1 MELLDLDGVIEK
13 GVFEIPSY
21 QRGYAWQMRQLKD
34 FWNDLEHVSKLGNQ
48 FHYMHSLTLRELENE
63 FENSAFEIID
73 GQQRLATSLIL
84 LGLLAKTTQN
94 KDPKYSL
101 INLEP
106 ILSYKYYGLSEA
118 FRAITEEEKDLEAFK
133 TSFYAKNLIEAY
145 AFFKEKISD
154 TPIETLEKMFDALI
168 KKMLFSV
175 VGLNDSRIDPF
186 SSFET
191 INNRGK
197 DLSTL
202 ELLKNRLHFV
212 AHKICEGKKLEK
224 LQQEINDTYT
234 LIYHDLR
241 QFEDD
246 HLEGFLKHFVAY
258 YYGEKGD
265 FKKRL
270 LEMEFNAHKR
280 YTDNTNFNDEYEKI
294 DELLLYL
301 SYSSKVWY
309 FLHTLDDEELR
320 IEITPKMR
328 GLLDKMRRLNALNDN
343 AFLPLLLSL
352 LTIQRAGK
360 SANEQ
365 PYTTKELEGLLEHL
379 ERFGFLIY
387 VVAGKNT
394 AKNEWIE
401 LAFKAI
407 QAYRFWGDKITIENL
422 PTLEEN
428 FFNRQGNSALEL
440 LEESIHSLKNTE
452 KWYKWGKALNYLLY
466 EYELHHNPETTLNFD
481 GSIESI
487 EHILPQ
493 NPDQGYSAKEKNWAK
508 NPNIVHALG
517 NLLLMA
523 KNANSSLSNK
533 PFDEKRKEYLKGS
546 YSEKEVAKNAS
557 FGVEQIKERSEKL
570 LDFLIARYRIAE
582 LVDESTIKAFKNALL
597 KTLDDASL
605 KNKGSIFSA
614 SNHNK
619 EEQAMLKR

>member
-1 MELLDLDGVIEK
+1 MELLTLDGVIEK

-21 QRGYAWQMRQLKD
+21 QRGYAWQIRQLKD
-34 FWNDLEHVSKLGNQ
+34 FWNDLEHVSKLGDK

-63 FENSAFEIID
+63 FESSAFEIID

-84 LGLLAKTTQN
+84 LGLLAKITQN

-101 INLEP
+101 MNLEP

-133 TSFYAKNLIEAY
+133 TSFYAKNLIDAY

-154 TPIETLEKMFDALI
+154 TPVGTLEKMFNSLI

-175 VGLNDSRIDPF
+175 VELNDNRIDPF

-202 ELLKNRLHFV
+202 ELFKNRLHFV
-212 AHKICEGKKLEK
+212 AHKICDGKKLEK
-224 LQQEINDTYT
+224 LQNEINDTYT
-234 LIYHDLR
+234 RIYYDLR
-241 QFEDD
+241 HFKDD

-270 LEMEFNAHKR
+270 LEMEFNAHQR
-280 YTDNTNFNDEYEKI
+280 YTDNTNFDDEYERI
-294 DELLLYL
+294 DDLLFYL
-301 SYSSKVWY
+301 SYSSKVWH

-320 IEITPKMR
+320 IEITPKMC
-328 GLLDKMRRLNALNDN
+328 GLLDKMRRLNALSEN

-352 LTIQRAGK
+352 LTIQLAVRSG
-360 SANEQ
+360 SERH
-365 PYTTKELEGLLEHL
+365 YTTQELESLLEYL

-387 VVAGKNT
+387 GVAGKNT

-401 LAFKAI
+401 LAFQAFR
-407 QAYRFWGDKITIENL
+407 AYRYGEENIVIEKL
-422 PTLEEN
+422 PTLEKS
-428 FFNRQGNSALEL
+428 FFNRQGNSGLEL
-440 LEESIHSLKNTE
+440 LEEYIHSKKNTE

-481 GSIESI
+481 SSIESI

-493 NPDQGYSAKEKNWAK
+493 KPDQGYSTKEKDWAK
-508 NPNIVHALG
+508 NPHIVHALG
-517 NLLLMA
+517 NLLLVP

-557 FGVEQIKERSEKL
+557 FGVAQIKERSEKL
-570 LDFLIARYRIAE
+570 LDFLIAHYNIAE
-582 LVDESTIKAFKNALL
+582 LVGESEIKDFKNALL
-597 KTLDDASL
+597 KD
-605 KNKGSIFSA
+605 I
-614 SNHNK
+614 
-619 EEQAMLKR
+619 E

>member
-1 MELLDLDGVIEK
+1 MELLNLDRVIEK
-13 GVFEIPSY
+13 SVFEIPSY
-21 QRGYAWQMRQLKD
+21 QRGYAWQERQLKD
-34 FWNDLEHVSKLGNQ
+34 FWNDLEHVSKLGDK

-106 ILSYKYYGLSEA
+106 ILSYKYYSLSEA
-118 FRAITEEEKDLEAFK
+118 FRAITEEENDLEAFK

-154 TPIETLEKMFDALI
+154 TPVGTLEKMFDALI

-175 VGLNDSRIDPF
+175 VGLNDNRIDPF

-212 AHKICEGKKLEK
+212 AHKICDEEDLEN

-280 YTDNTNFNDEYEKI
+280 YTDNTNFNEEYEKI
-294 DELLLYL
+294 DDLLFYL
-301 SYSSKVWY
+301 SYSSKVWN
-309 FLHTLDDEELR
+309 FLRTLDEKSITLIVDDNKKLE
-320 IEITPKMR
+320 IEITPKIR
-328 GLLDKMRRLNALNDN
+328 GLLEKMRRLNALSDN

-365 PYTTKELEGLLEHL
+365 PYTTKELEAYLEHL

-387 VVAGKNT
+387 GVAGKNT

-401 LAFKAI
+401 LAFEAFRAFRYGEENIAI
-407 QAYRFWGDKITIENL
+407 EKL
-422 PTLEEN
+422 PTLEKN
-428 FFNRQGNSALEL
+428 FFKGKYSGLEL
-440 LEESIHSLKNTE
+440 FEESIHSLKNTE
-452 KWYKWGKALNYLLY
+452 KWYQWGKALNYLLY
-466 EYELHHNPETTLNFD
+466 EYELHHNPETTLNFN

-493 NPDQGYSAKEKNWAK
+493 KPDQGYSAKEKNWAK

-517 NLLLMA
+517 NLLLIP

-533 PFDEKRKEYLKGS
+533 PFNEKRKQYLKGS

-570 LDFLIARYRIAE
+570 LDFLIAHYRIAE
-582 LVDESTIKAFKNALL
+582 LVGESAIKAFKNA
-597 KTLDDASL
+597 SL
-605 KNKGSIFSA
+605 KDIK
-614 SNHNK
+614 
-619 EEQAMLKR
+619 

>member
-1 MELLDLDGVIEK
+1 MELLNLDGVIEK

-21 QRGYAWQMRQLKD
+21 QRGYAWQERQLKD
-34 FWNDLEHVSKLGNQ
+34 FWNDLEHVSKLGDK
-48 FHYMHSLTLRELENE
+48 FHYMHSLTLRELEND

-84 LGLLAKTTQN
+84 LGLLAKITQN

-133 TSFYAKNLIEAY
+133 TSFYAKNLIDAY

-154 TPIETLEKMFDALI
+154 TPVGTLEKMFDALI

-175 VGLNDSRIDPF
+175 VGLNDNRIDPF

-202 ELLKNRLHFV
+202 ELFKNRLHFV
-212 AHKICEGKKLEK
+212 AHKICDEGDLEN
-224 LQQEINDTYT
+224 LQNEINDTYT
-234 LIYHDLR
+234 RIYHNLR
-241 QFEDD
+241 FFKDD
-246 HLEGFLKHFVAY
+246 HLEDFLKYFVAY
-258 YYGEKGD
+258 YYGEKRD
-265 FKKRL
+265 FKERL
-270 LEMEFNAHKR
+270 LNTAFDAHKK
-280 YTDNTNFNDEYEKI
+280 YDDLYDEYEKI
-294 DELLLYL
+294 NDLLLHL

-328 GLLDKMRRLNALNDN
+328 DLLDKMRRLNALSYN

-352 LTIQRAGK
+352 LTIQLAVRSG
-360 SANEQ
+360 SERH
-365 PYTTKELEGLLEHL
+365 YTTKELEGLLEYL

-387 VVAGKNT
+387 GVADGKKT

-407 QAYRFWGDKITIENL
+407 QAYRFWGDKITIEDL
-422 PTLEEN
+422 PTLEKN
-428 FFNRQGNSALEL
+428 FFKGKYSGLEL
-440 LEESIHSLKNTE
+440 LEESIHSKKNAE
-452 KWYKWGKALNYLLY
+452 KWYGWSKALNYLLY
-466 EYELHHNPETTLNFD
+466 EYELCHNPETTLNFD
-481 GSIESI
+481 SSIESI

-493 NPDQGYSAKEKNWAK
+493 KPDQGYSAKEKNWAK
-508 NPNIVHALG
+508 NPHIVHALG
-517 NLLLMA
+517 NLLLIP

-557 FGVEQIKERSEKL
+557 FGVVQIKERSEKL

-582 LVDESTIKAFKNALL
+582 LVDESTIQAFKNALL
-597 KTLDDASL
+597 KDI
-605 KNKGSIFSA
+605 K
-614 SNHNK
+614 
-619 EEQAMLKR
+619 

>member
-21 QRGYAWQMRQLKD
+21 QRGYAWHKEQLKD
-34 FWNDLEHVSKLGNQ
+34 FWNDLEHVSKLGDK

-63 FENSAFEIID
+63 LEDSAFEIID

-84 LGLLAKTTQN
+84 LGLLAKITQH
-94 KDPKYSL
+94 KDPKYYSM
-101 INLEP
+101 NLEP

-118 FRAITEEEKDLEAFK
+118 FRAIMEEEKDLEAFK
-133 TSFYAKNLIEAY
+133 TSFYAKNLIDAY

-154 TPIETLEKMFDALI
+154 TPMETLEKMFDALI

-175 VGLNDSRIDPF
+175 VELNDNRIDPF

-212 AHKICEGKKLEK
+212 AHKICDEEDLEN
-224 LQQEINDTYT
+224 LQNEINDTYT
-234 LIYHDLR
+234 RIYHDLR
-241 QFEDD
+241 QFEDA
-246 HLEGFLKHFVAY
+246 HLESFLKHFVAY
-258 YYGEKGD
+258 YYGENSK
-265 FKKRL
+265 FKERL
-270 LEMEFNAHKR
+270 LNTAFDAHKK
-280 YTDNTNFNDEYEKI
+280 YHSSYDEYEKI
-294 DELLLYL
+294 NDLLLYL

-328 GLLDKMRRLNALNDN
+328 GLLDKMRRLNALSEN

-352 LTIQRAGK
+352 LTIQLAVRSGD
-360 SANEQ
+360 ERH
-365 PYTTKELEGLLEHL
+365 YTTKELEDLLEYL

-387 VVAGKNT
+387 GVADGKNT

-401 LAFKAI
+401 SAFRAFKA
-407 QAYRFWGDKITIENL
+407 YKLWGDKITIEDL
-422 PTLEEN
+422 PTLEKS
-428 FFNRQGNSALEL
+428 FFNRQGNSTLEL
-440 LEESIHSLKNTE
+440 LEESIHSKKNTE
-452 KWYKWGKALNYLLY
+452 KWYQWGKALNYSLY
-466 EYELHHNPETTLNFD
+466 EYELYHNPETTLNFD
-481 GSIESI
+481 SSIESI

-493 NPDQGYSAKEKNWAK
+493 KPDQGYSAKEKDWAK
-508 NPNIVHALG
+508 NPHIVHALG
-517 NLLLMA
+517 NLLLIP

-533 PFDEKRKEYLKGS
+533 PFNEKRKEYLKGS

-557 FGVEQIKERSEKL
+557 FGVVQIKERSEKL
-570 LDFLIARYRIAE
+570 LDFLIARYNIAE
-582 LVDESTIKAFKNALL
+582 LVGEDAIKDFKNALL
-597 KTLDDASL
+597 KEI
-605 KNKGSIFSA
+605 K
-614 SNHNK
+614 
-619 EEQAMLKR
+619 

>member
-1 MELLDLDGVIEK
+1 MELLDLNGVIEK

-21 QRGYAWQMRQLKD
+21 QRGYAWQERQLKD

-94 KDPKYSL
+94 KDPKYSP

-118 FRAITEEEKDLEAFK
+118 FRAITEEEKNLEAFK
-133 TSFYAKNLIEAY
+133 TSFYAKNLINAY

-154 TPIETLEKMFDALI
+154 TPIETLERMFDALI
-168 KKMLFSV
+168 TKMLFSV
-175 VGLNDSRIDPF
+175 VELNDSRIDPF

-202 ELLKNRLHFV
+202 ELFKNRLHFV
-212 AHKICEGKKLEK
+212 AHKICNGKKLEK

-234 LIYHDLR
+234 RIYYDYYDLR
-241 QFEDD
+241 FFEDA
-246 HLEGFLKHFVAY
+246 HLESFLRHFVAY

-280 YTDNTNFNDEYEKI
+280 YTGNTIFSDEYEKI
-294 DELLLYL
+294 DDLLFYL
-301 SYSSKVWY
+301 SYSSKVWN
-309 FLHTLDDEELR
+309 FLHTLDEKSITLIFDDDKKLE
-320 IEITPKMR
+320 IEITPKMH
-328 GLLDKMRRLNALNDN
+328 GLLDKMRRLNALSDN

-352 LTIQRAGK
+352 LTIQLVGRSG
-360 SANEQ
+360 NEQ
-365 PYTTKELEGLLEHL
+365 PYSTQELEGLLEYL

-387 VVAGKNT
+387 GVAGKNT
-394 AKNEWIE
+394 AKKNEWIE
-401 LAFKAI
+401 LAFEAFKA
-407 QAYRFWGDKITIENL
+407 YKDGKENITIKNL
-422 PTLEEN
+422 PTLEKS
-428 FFNRQGNSALEL
+428 FFNKQKNSALEL
-440 LEESIHSLKNTE
+440 LEETIHSKKNTE
-452 KWYKWGKALNYLLY
+452 KWYGWGKVLNYLLY
-466 EYELHHNPETTLNFD
+466 EYELRHNPETTLNFD

-493 NPDQGYSAKEKNWAK
+493 KPDQGYSDKEKNWAK
-508 NPNIVHALG
+508 NPHIVHALG
-517 NLLLMA
+517 NLLLIP

-557 FGVEQIKERSEKL
+557 FGLVEIQERSEKL
-570 LDFLIARYRIAE
+570 LDFLIAHYRIAE
-582 LVDESTIKAFKNALL
+582 LVGESAIKAFKNALL
-597 KTLDDASL
+597 KDI
-605 KNKGSIFSA
+605 K
-614 SNHNK
+614 
-619 EEQAMLKR
+619 

>member
-21 QRGYAWQMRQLKD
+21 QRGYAWQERQLKD

-63 FENSAFEIID
+63 FESSAFEIID

-118 FRAITEEEKDLEAFK
+118 FRAITEKEKDLEEFK

-154 TPIETLEKMFDALI
+154 TPIEALEKMFDALI

-212 AHKICEGKKLEK
+212 AHKICDGKKLEK

-241 QFEDD
+241 EFEDD

-258 YYGEKGD
+258 YYGEKSK
-265 FKKRL
+265 FKERL
-270 LEMEFNAHKR
+270 LNTAFDAHKK
-280 YTDNTNFNDEYEKI
+280 YDDLYDEYEKI
-294 DELLLYL
+294 NDLLLHL

-328 GLLDKMRRLNALNDN
+328 NLLDKMRRLNALSDN

-352 LTIQRAGK
+352 LTIQLAVRSG
-360 SANEQ
+360 SERH
-365 PYTTKELEGLLEHL
+365 YTTKELEDLLEYL

-387 VVAGKNT
+387 GVAGKDT
-394 AKNEWIE
+394 PKNEWIE

-407 QAYRFWGDKITIENL
+407 QAYRFWEDKITIEDL
-422 PTLEEN
+422 PTLEKN
-428 FFNRQGNSALEL
+428 FFNRQGNSGLEL
-440 LEESIHSLKNTE
+440 LKESIHSLKNTE
-452 KWYKWGKALNYLLY
+452 KWYKWDKALNYLLY

-481 GSIESI
+481 GSLESI

-517 NLLLMA
+517 NLLLIP

-533 PFDEKRKEYLKGS
+533 PFDEKRKQYLEGS

-570 LDFLIARYRIAE
+570 LDFLIAHYRIAE
-582 LVDESTIKAFKNALL
+582 LVDESAIKAFKNA
-597 KTLDDASL
+597 SL
-605 KNKGSIFSA
+605 KDIK
-614 SNHNK
+614 
-619 EEQAMLKR
+619 

>member
-21 QRGYAWQMRQLKD
+21 QRGYAWQKEQLED
-34 FWNDLEHVSKLGNQ
+34 FWNDLEHVSKLGDK
-48 FHYMHSLTLRELENE
+48 FHYMHSLTLRGLENE
-63 FENSAFEIID
+63 FEDSAFEIID

-84 LGLLAKTTQN
+84 LGLLAKITQN

-133 TSFYAKNLIEAY
+133 TSFYAKNLIKAY
-145 AFFKEKISD
+145 EFFQEKISD
-154 TPIETLEKMFDALI
+154 TPVGTLEKMFDALI

-175 VGLNDSRIDPF
+175 VELNDNRIDPF

-202 ELLKNRLHFV
+202 ELFKNRLHFV
-212 AHKICEGKKLEK
+212 AHKICDGKKLEK
-224 LQQEINDTYT
+224 LQNEINDTYT
-234 LIYHDLR
+234 RIYYDLR
-241 QFEDD
+241 HFKDD

-258 YYGEKGD
+258 YYGENSK
-265 FKKRL
+265 FKERL
-270 LEMEFNAHKR
+270 LNTAFDAHKK
-280 YTDNTNFNDEYEKI
+280 YTHNTPFSDEYDKI
-294 DELLLYL
+294 DELLFYL

-309 FLHTLDDEELR
+309 FLHTPDEKSIALIFDDNRKLEM
-320 IEITPKMR
+320 EITPKMR

-352 LTIQRAGK
+352 LTIQLVGR

-365 PYTTKELEGLLEHL
+365 SYTTKELEDLLEYL
-379 ERFGFLIY
+379 ERFGFLVY
-387 VVAGKNT
+387 GVAGKNT

-401 LAFKAI
+401 SAFEAFKE
-407 QAYRFWGDKITIENL
+407 YKLRGDRITIEDF
-422 PTLEEN
+422 PTLEKN
-428 FFNRQGNSALEL
+428 FFKGEHSGLKL
-440 LEESIHSLKNTE
+440 LENNINFNNAK
-452 KWYKWGKALNYLLY
+452 KWYEWNKALNYLLY
-466 EYELHHNPETTLNFD
+466 EYELYHNPETTLNFD
-481 GSIESI
+481 SSIESI

-508 NPNIVHALG
+508 NPHVVHALG
-517 NLLLMA
+517 NSLLIP

-533 PFDEKRKEYLKGS
+533 PFEEKRKQYLKGS
-546 YSEKEVAKNAS
+546 YSEKKVAKNAS
-557 FGVEQIKERSEKL
+557 FGVAQIKERSEKL

-582 LVDESTIKAFKNALL
+582 LVGESAIKAFKNALL
-597 KTLDDASL
+597 KD
-605 KNKGSIFSA
+605 I
-614 SNHNK
+614 
-619 EEQAMLKR
+619 E

>member
-21 QRGYAWQMRQLKD
+21 QRGYAWQIRQLKD
-34 FWNDLEHVSKLGNQ
+34 FWNDLEHVSKLGSQ

-118 FRAITEEEKDLEAFK
+118 FRAITEEENDLESFK
-133 TSFYAKNLIEAY
+133 TSFYAKNLIDAY
-145 AFFKEKISD
+145 TFFKEKISD
-154 TPIETLEKMFDALI
+154 TPIEALEKMFDALI

-175 VGLNDSRIDPF
+175 VGLKDNRIDPF

-202 ELLKNRLHFV
+202 ELFKNRLHFV

-224 LQQEINDTYT
+224 LQNEINDTYT
-234 LIYHDLR
+234 RIYYDLR
-241 QFEDD
+241 HFKDD

-280 YTDNTNFNDEYEKI
+280 YTDNTNFNEEYEKI
-294 DELLLYL
+294 DDLLFYL
-301 SYSSKVWY
+301 SYSSKVWH
-309 FLHTLDDEELR
+309 FLHTLDEKSIALIFDDNRKLEM
-320 IEITPKMR
+320 EITPKMR
-328 GLLDKMRRLNALNDN
+328 SLLEKMRRLNALGDN

-352 LTIQRAGK
+352 LTIQLVGR

-365 PYTTKELEGLLEHL
+365 PYTTQELEGLLEYL

-387 VVAGKNT
+387 GVAGKNNT
-394 AKNEWIE
+394 AKNKWIE
-401 LAFKAI
+401 LAFKAFR
-407 QAYRFWGDKITIENL
+407 AYRYGEENIVIEKL
-422 PTLEEN
+422 PTLEKS
-428 FFNRQGNSALEL
+428 FFNGQGNSALEL
-440 LEESIHSLKNTE
+440 LEENIHSKKNTE
-452 KWYKWGKALNYLLY
+452 KWYQWGKALNYLLY

-481 GSIESI
+481 SSLESI

-493 NPDQGYSAKEKNWAK
+493 NPDQGYSAKEKSWAK

-517 NLLLMA
+517 NLLLIP
-523 KNANSSLSNK
+523 KNTNSSLSNK
-533 PFDEKRKEYLKGS
+533 PFEKKRKQYLKGS

-557 FGVEQIKERSEKL
+557 FGVAQIKERSEKL
-570 LDFLIARYRIAE
+570 LDFLIAHYRVAE
-582 LVDESTIKAFKNALL
+582 LVGESAIKAFKNA
-597 KTLDDASL
+597 SL
-605 KNKGSIFSA
+605 KDIK
-614 SNHNK
+614 
-619 EEQAMLKR
+619 

>member
-1 MELLDLDGVIEK
+1 MELLTLDGVIEK

-21 QRGYAWQMRQLKD
+21 QRGYAWQERQLKD
-34 FWNDLEHVSKLGNQ
+34 FWNDLEHVSKLGDK

-63 FENSAFEIID
+63 LEDSAFEIID

-84 LGLLAKTTQN
+84 LGLLAKITQN

-118 FRAITEEEKDLEAFK
+118 FKAIMEEEKDLKAFK
-133 TSFYAKNLIEAY
+133 SFYAKNLIDAY
-145 AFFKEKISD
+145 AFFQEKISD
-154 TPIETLEKMFDALI
+154 TPIEALEKMFDALT
-168 KKMLFSV
+168 KKMLFSAV
-175 VGLNDSRIDPF
+175 ELNDNRIDPF

-202 ELLKNRLHFV
+202 ELFKNRLHFV
-212 AHKICEGKKLEK
+212 AHKICDGKKLEK
-224 LQQEINDTYT
+224 LQQEINNTYT

-241 QFEDD
+241 HFKDD
-246 HLEGFLKHFVAY
+246 HLESFLKHFVAY

-270 LEMEFNAHKR
+270 LEMEFDAHKR
-280 YTDNTNFNDEYEKI
+280 YTDNTNFDDEYEKI
-294 DELLLYL
+294 DDLLFYL
-301 SYSSKVWY
+301 SYSSKVWN
-309 FLHTLDDEELR
+309 FLHTLDEKSIALIFDGNRKLEM
-320 IEITPKMR
+320 EITPKMR
-328 GLLDKMRRLNALNDN
+328 GLLDKMRRLNALSDN

-365 PYTTKELEGLLEHL
+365 PYTAQELEGLLEYL
-379 ERFGFLIY
+379 ERFGFLVY
-387 VVAGKNT
+387 GVAGKNT

-401 LAFKAI
+401 LAFQAFR
-407 QAYRFWGDKITIENL
+407 AYRYGEENIAIKDL
-422 PTLEEN
+422 PTLEKS

-440 LEESIHSLKNTE
+440 LEESIHSKKNTE
-452 KWYKWGKALNYLLY
+452 KWYQWGKALNYLLY

-481 GSIESI
+481 SSIESI

-493 NPDQGYSAKEKNWAK
+493 KPDQGYNAKEKNWAK
-508 NPNIVHALG
+508 NPHIVHALG
-517 NLLLMA
+517 NLLLIP

-533 PFDEKRKEYLKGS
+533 PFEEKRKQYLKGS

-557 FGVEQIKERSEKL
+557 FGVVQIKERSEKL
-570 LDFLIARYRIAE
+570 LDFLIAHYRIAE
-582 LVDESTIKAFKNALL
+582 LVGESAIKAFKNALL
-597 KTLDDASL
+597 KD
-605 KNKGSIFSA
+605 I
-614 SNHNK
+614 
-619 EEQAMLKR
+619 E

>member
-1 MELLDLDGVIEK
+1 MELLNLDGVIEK

-21 QRGYAWQMRQLKD
+21 QRGYAWQIRQLKD

-63 FENSAFEIID
+63 FENRAFEIID

-118 FRAITEEEKDLEAFK
+118 FRAITEEEKDLKAFK

-145 AFFKEKISD
+145 EFFQEKISD
-154 TPIETLEKMFDALI
+154 TPIEALEKMFDALI

-175 VGLNDSRIDPF
+175 VELKDNRIDPF

-241 QFEDD
+241 QSEEDA
-246 HLEGFLKHFVAY
+246 HLESFLKHFVAY

-280 YTDNTNFNDEYEKI
+280 YTDNTNFNEEYEKI
-294 DELLLYL
+294 DDLLFYL
-301 SYSSKVWY
+301 SYSSKVWN
-309 FLHTLDDEELR
+309 FLHTLDEKSITLIVDDNKKLE

-328 GLLDKMRRLNALNDN
+328 GLLEKMRRLNALSDN

-352 LTIQRAGK
+352 LTIQCAGK

-365 PYTTKELEGLLEHL
+365 PYTTKELEAYLEHL

-387 VVAGKNT
+387 GVAGKNT

-407 QAYRFWGDKITIENL
+407 QAYRFWGDKITIEDL
-422 PTLEEN
+422 PVLEKN

-440 LEESIHSLKNTE
+440 LEESIHSKKNTE
-452 KWYKWGKALNYLLY
+452 KWYQWGKALNYLLY

-517 NLLLMA
+517 NLLLIA
-523 KNANSSLSNK
+523 KNTNSSLSNK
-533 PFDEKRKEYLKGS
+533 PFDEKRKQYLKGS

-557 FGVEQIKERSEKL
+557 FGVEQIKERSERL
-570 LDFLIARYRIAE
+570 LNFLIAHYRIAE
-582 LVDESTIKAFKNALL
+582 LVDESAIKAFKNALL
-597 KTLDDASL
+597 KDI
-605 KNKGSIFSA
+605 K
-614 SNHNK
+614 
-619 EEQAMLKR
+619 

>member
-1 MELLDLDGVIEK
+1 MELLNLDGVIEK

-21 QRGYAWQMRQLKD
+21 QRGYAWQIRQLKD

-48 FHYMHSLTLRELENE
+48 FHYMHSLTLREIENE
-63 FENSAFEIID
+63 FESSAFEIID

-101 INLEP
+101 TNLEP
-106 ILSYKYYGLSEA
+106 ILSYKYYGLNEA
-118 FRAITEEEKDLEAFK
+118 FIAIAEEEKNLEAFK
-133 TSFYAKNLIEAY
+133 TSFYAKNLIDAY

-154 TPIETLEKMFDALI
+154 TPVGTLEKMFDALI

-175 VGLNDSRIDPF
+175 VELNDNRIDPF

-202 ELLKNRLHFV
+202 ELFKNRLHFV
-212 AHKICEGKKLEK
+212 AHKICDGEKLEK

-234 LIYHDLR
+234 HIYYNLR
-241 QFEDD
+241 SFEDA

-265 FKKRL
+265 FQKRL

-280 YTDNTNFNDEYEKI
+280 YTGNTTFSDEYEKI
-294 DELLLYL
+294 DDLLFYL

-309 FLHTLDDEELR
+309 FLHTLDDKELR
-320 IEITPKMR
+320 IEITPKTR
-328 GLLDKMRRLNALNDN
+328 TLLEKMWRLNALSDN

-352 LTIQRAGK
+352 LTIQLVGRSGSK
-360 SANEQ
+360 Q
-365 PYTTKELEGLLEHL
+365 PYSAQELEGLLEYL

-387 VVAGKNT
+387 GVAGKNNT

-401 LAFKAI
+401 SAFQAFKA
-407 QAYRFWGDKITIENL
+407 YRDGEENTSIKNL
-422 PTLEEN
+422 PLLEKS
-428 FFNRQGNSALEL
+428 FFNKHKNSALEL
-440 LEESIHSLKNTE
+440 LEESIHSKKNTE
-452 KWYKWGKALNYLLY
+452 KWYQWGKALNYLLY
-466 EYELHHNPETTLNFD
+466 EYELYHNPETTLKFD
-481 GSIESI
+481 SSIESI

-493 NPDQGYSAKEKNWAK
+493 KPDQGYSTKEKNWAK
-508 NPNIVHALG
+508 NPHIVHALG
-517 NLLLMA
+517 NLLLIS

-546 YSEKEVAKNAS
+546 YSEKEVARNAS
-557 FGVEQIKERSEKL
+557 FGLVEIQERSEKL
-570 LDFLIARYRIAE
+570 LDFLIMRYRIAE
-582 LVDESTIKAFKNALL
+582 LVGEDAIKAFKNALL
-597 KTLDDASL
+597 KDI
-605 KNKGSIFSA
+605 K
-614 SNHNK
+614 
-619 EEQAMLKR
+619 

>member
-21 QRGYAWQMRQLKD
+21 QRGYAWQERQLKD

-48 FHYMHSLTLRELENE
+48 FHYMHSLTLKELENE
-63 FENSAFEIID
+63 LESSTFEIID

-106 ILSYKYYGLSEA
+106 ILSYKYYGLNEA
-118 FRAITEEEKDLEAFK
+118 FRAITEEEKDLKAFK
-133 TSFYAKNLIEAY
+133 TSFYAKNLIDAY
-145 AFFKEKISD
+145 AFFKEKISG
-154 TPIETLEKMFDALI
+154 TPIEALERMFDALI

-175 VGLNDSRIDPF
+175 VELNDNRIDPF

-241 QFEDD
+241 QFEDA

-270 LEMEFNAHKR
+270 LEMEFNAHQR

-294 DELLLYL
+294 DDLLFYL
-301 SYSSKVWY
+301 SYSSKVWN
-309 FLHTLDDEELR
+309 FLHTLDDEELEM
-320 IEITPKMR
+320 EITPKMR
-328 GLLDKMRRLNALNDN
+328 NLLEKMRRLNALSDN

-365 PYTTKELEGLLEHL
+365 PYTTQELEGLLEYL
-379 ERFGFLIY
+379 ERFGFLVY
-387 VVAGKNT
+387 GVAGKNT

-401 LAFKAI
+401 LAFEAFRAFRYGEENI
-407 QAYRFWGDKITIENL
+407 VIEKL
-422 PTLEEN
+422 PTLEKS
-428 FFNRQGNSALEL
+428 FFNRQGNSGLEL
-440 LEESIHSLKNTE
+440 LEESILSKKNTE
-452 KWYKWGKALNYLLY
+452 KWYGWGKALNYLLY
-466 EYELHHNPETTLNFD
+466 EYELYHNPETTLNFD
-481 GSIESI
+481 SSIESI

-493 NPDQGYSAKEKNWAK
+493 KPDQGYSAKEKSWAK
-508 NPNIVHALG
+508 NPHVVHALG
-517 NLLLMA
+517 NLLLIS

-533 PFDEKRKEYLKGS
+533 PFEEKRKAYLKGS

-570 LDFLIARYRIAE
+570 LDFLIAHYRIAE
-582 LVDESTIKAFKNALL
+582 LVGESTIKAFKNA
-597 KTLDDASL
+597 SL
-605 KNKGSIFSA
+605 KDIK
-614 SNHNK
+614 
-619 EEQAMLKR
+619 

>member
-1 MELLDLDGVIEK
+1 MKLLDLDGVIEK

-21 QRGYAWQMRQLKD
+21 QRGYAWQDRQLKD
-34 FWNDLEHVSKLGNQ
+34 FWNDLEHVSKLGDK

-63 FENSAFEIID
+63 FESSAFEIID

-84 LGLLAKTTQN
+84 LGLLAKTIQN

-106 ILSYKYYGLSEA
+106 ILSYKYYGLNEA

-133 TSFYAKNLIEAY
+133 TSFYAKNLIDAY
-145 AFFKEKISD
+145 TFFKEKISD
-154 TPIETLEKMFDALI
+154 TPIEALEKMFDALI

-175 VGLNDSRIDPF
+175 VGLNDNRIDPF

-202 ELLKNRLHFV
+202 ELFKNRLHFV
-212 AHKICEGKKLEK
+212 AHKICDGKKLEK
-224 LQQEINDTYT
+224 LQNEINDTYT
-234 LIYHDLR
+234 RIYYDLR
-241 QFEDD
+241 HFKDD

-270 LEMEFNAHKR
+270 LEMEFNAHQR
-280 YTDNTNFNDEYEKI
+280 YTDNTNFDDEYDKI
-294 DELLLYL
+294 DELLFYL
-301 SYSSKVWY
+301 SYSSKVWH
-309 FLHTLDDEELR
+309 FLHTLDEKSIALIVDDNKKLE

-328 GLLDKMRRLNALNDN
+328 GLLDKMRRLNALSEN

-352 LTIQRAGK
+352 FTIQLVGRSTNK
-360 SANEQ
+360 Q
-365 PYTTKELEGLLEHL
+365 PYTAKELEDLLEYL
-379 ERFGFLIY
+379 ERFGFLICG
-387 VVAGKNT
+387 VAGKNT

-401 LAFKAI
+401 LSFEAFR
-407 QAYRFWGDKITIENL
+407 AYRYGEENTAIEKL
-422 PTLEEN
+422 PTLEKS
-428 FFNRQGNSALEL
+428 FFNRQGNSGLEL
-440 LEESIHSLKNTE
+440 LEESIHSKKNTE
-452 KWYKWGKALNYLLY
+452 KWYQWGKALNYLLY

-481 GSIESI
+481 SSIESI

-493 NPDQGYSAKEKNWAK
+493 KPDQGYSAKEKDWAK
-508 NPNIVHALG
+508 NPHIVHALG
-517 NLLLMA
+517 NLLLIS

-533 PFDEKRKEYLKGS
+533 PFDEKRKQYLKGS

-557 FGVEQIKERSEKL
+557 FGVAQIKERSEKL
-570 LDFLIARYRIAE
+570 LDFLIAHYRIAE
-582 LVDESTIKAFKNALL
+582 LVNESAIKAFKNALL
-597 KTLDDASL
+597 KDI
-605 KNKGSIFSA
+605 K
-614 SNHNK
+614 
-619 EEQAMLKR
+619 

>member
-13 GVFEIPSY
+13 GVFEIPNY
-21 QRGYAWQMRQLKD
+21 QRGYAWQDRQLKD
-34 FWNDLEHVSKLGNQ
+34 FWNDLEHVSKLGDK

-84 LGLLAKTTQN
+84 LGLLAKTTKH

-118 FRAITEEEKDLEAFK
+118 FRAITEEEKDLESFK
-133 TSFYAKNLIEAY
+133 TSFYAKNLIDAY
-145 AFFKEKISD
+145 AFFKEKISG

-175 VGLNDSRIDPF
+175 VGLNDNRIDPF

-202 ELLKNRLHFV
+202 ELLKNRSHFV
-212 AHKICEGKKLEK
+212 AHKICDGKKLEK

-241 QFEDD
+241 HFKDD

-280 YTDNTNFNDEYEKI
+280 YTDNTNFDEEYKKI
-294 DELLLYL
+294 DDLLFYL
-301 SYSSKVWY
+301 SYSSKVWN
-309 FLHTLDDEELR
+309 FLHTLDEKSIVLIFDDNRKLEM
-320 IEITPKMR
+320 EITPKMH
-328 GLLDKMRRLNALNDN
+328 GLLEKMRRLNALNDN

-352 LTIQRAGK
+352 LTIQLAGK

-365 PYTTKELEGLLEHL
+365 PYTTKELEGLLEYL

-387 VVAGKNT
+387 GVAGKNT

-401 LAFKAI
+401 LAFEAFR
-407 QAYRFWGDKITIENL
+407 AYRDGKENIVIEKL
-422 PTLEEN
+422 PTLEKN
-428 FFNRQGNSALEL
+428 FFKGNYSGLEL
-440 LEESIHSLKNTE
+440 LEESIHSKKNAE
-452 KWYKWGKALNYLLY
+452 KKWYGVKALNYLLY

-517 NLLLMA
+517 NLLLIA
-523 KNANSSLSNK
+523 KNANSFLSNK
-533 PFDEKRKEYLKGS
+533 PYLKGS

-570 LDFLIARYRIAE
+570 LDFLIAHYRIAE
-582 LVDESTIKAFKNALL
+582 LVGESVIKAFKNALL
-597 KTLDDASL
+597 KDI
-605 KNKGSIFSA
+605 K
-614 SNHNK
+614 
-619 EEQAMLKR
+619 

>member
-1 MELLDLDGVIEK
+1 MELLNLDGVVEK

-21 QRGYAWQMRQLKD
+21 QRGYAWQERQLKD
-34 FWNDLEHVSKLGNQ
+34 FWNDLEHVSKLGDK
-48 FHYMHSLTLRELENE
+48 FHYMHSLTLRGLENE
-63 FENSAFEIID
+63 LESSAFEIID

-84 LGLLAKTTQN
+84 LGLLAKITQN

-118 FRAITEEEKDLEAFK
+118 FRAITEEEKDLEVFK
-133 TSFYAKNLIEAY
+133 TSFYAKNLIDAY

-154 TPIETLEKMFDALI
+154 TPVGTLEKMFDALT

-175 VGLNDSRIDPF
+175 VELNDNRIDPF

-212 AHKICEGKKLEK
+212 AHKICDEEDLEN
-224 LQQEINDTYT
+224 LQNEINDTYT
-234 LIYHDLR
+234 RIYHDLR
-241 QFEDD
+241 QFEDA
-246 HLEGFLKHFVAY
+246 HLESFLKHFVAY
-258 YYGEKGD
+258 YYGENSK
-265 FKKRL
+265 FKERL
-270 LEMEFNAHKR
+270 LNTAFDAHKK
-280 YTDNTNFNDEYEKI
+280 YDDLYDEYEKI
-294 DELLLYL
+294 NDLLLYL

-328 GLLDKMRRLNALNDN
+328 GLLDKMRRLNALSEN

-352 LTIQRAGK
+352 LTIQLAVRSG
-360 SANEQ
+360 SERH
-365 PYTTKELEGLLEHL
+365 YTTKELEGLLEYL

-387 VVAGKNT
+387 GVAGKNT

-401 LAFKAI
+401 LAFQAFR
-407 QAYRFWGDKITIENL
+407 AYRSWEDRITIEDL
-422 PTLEEN
+422 PPLEKH
-428 FFNRQGNSALEL
+428 FFKGEHSGLKL
-440 LEESIHSLKNTE
+440 LENNINFNNAK
-452 KWYKWGKALNYLLY
+452 KWYEWNKALNYLLY
-466 EYELHHNPETTLNFD
+466 EYELYHNPETTLNFD
-481 GSIESI
+481 SSLESI

-493 NPDQGYSAKEKNWAK
+493 KPDQGYSAKEKSWAK
-508 NPNIVHALG
+508 NPHIVHALG
-517 NLLLMA
+517 NLFLIS
-523 KNANSSLSNK
+523 KNANSSLSTK

-557 FGVEQIKERSEKL
+557 FGVAQIKERSEKL
-570 LDFLIARYRIAE
+570 LDFLIVHYRIAE
-582 LVDESTIKAFKNALL
+582 LVGESAIKAFKNALL
-597 KTLDDASL
+597 KEI
-605 KNKGSIFSA
+605 K
-614 SNHNK
+614 
-619 EEQAMLKR
+619 

>member
-1 MELLDLDGVIEK
+1 MELLDLDGAMEK

-21 QRGYAWQMRQLKD
+21 QRGYAWQERQLKD
-34 FWNDLEHVSKLGNQ
+34 FWNDLEHVSKLGDK

-118 FRAITEEEKDLEAFK
+118 FRAITEEEKNLEAFK

-145 AFFKEKISD
+145 EFFQEKIRNLPN
-154 TPIETLEKMFDALI
+154 TTLNKLLDALT

-175 VGLNDSRIDPF
+175 VGLNDNRIDPF

-212 AHKICEGKKLEK
+212 AHKICDEEDLEN

-234 LIYHDLR
+234 RIYHDLR

-258 YYGEKGD
+258 YYGENSK
-265 FKKRL
+265 FKERL
-270 LEMEFNAHKR
+270 LDTEFDAHKK
-280 YTDNTNFNDEYEKI
+280 YHSSYDEYERI
-294 DELLLYL
+294 DDLLFYL
-301 SYSSKVWY
+301 SYSSKVWN
-309 FLHTLDDEELR
+309 FLHTLDEQSIAIIVDDNKKLE

-328 GLLDKMRRLNALNDN
+328 NLLEKMRRLNTLSEN

-352 LTIQRAGK
+352 LAIQHAGK
-360 SANEQ
+360 SANER
-365 PYTTKELEGLLEHL
+365 PYTTKELEGLLEYL
-379 ERFGFLIY
+379 ERFGFLVY
-387 VVAGKNT
+387 GVAGKNT

-407 QAYRFWGDKITIENL
+407 QAYRFWGDEITIEDLPALEKNL
-422 PTLEEN
+422 
-428 FFNRQGNSALEL
+428 FNRQGNSALEL
-440 LEESIHSLKNTE
+440 LEESIHSKKNTE

-517 NLLLMA
+517 NLLLIP

-533 PFDEKRKEYLKGS
+533 PFDEKRKQYLKGS

-570 LDFLIARYRIAE
+570 LDFSIAHYRIAE
-582 LVDESTIKAFKNALL
+582 LVGESAIKAFKNALL
-597 KTLDDASL
+597 KAI
-605 KNKGSIFSA
+605 K
-614 SNHNK
+614 
-619 EEQAMLKR
+619 

>member
-1 MELLDLDGVIEK
+1 MELLTLDGVVEK

-21 QRGYAWQMRQLKD
+21 QRGYAWQERQLKD
-34 FWNDLEHVSKLGNQ
+34 FWNDLEHVSKLGDK

-63 FENSAFEIID
+63 FESSAFEIID

-94 KDPKYSL
+94 KDSKYSL

-133 TSFYAKNLIEAY
+133 TSFYAKNLIDAY
-145 AFFKEKISD
+145 AFFKEKISE
-154 TPIETLEKMFDALI
+154 TPVGTLEKMFDALI

-175 VGLNDSRIDPF
+175 VELNDNRIDPF

-202 ELLKNRLHFV
+202 ELFKNRLHFV
-212 AHKICEGKKLEK
+212 AHKICNGQKLET
-224 LQQEINDTYT
+224 LQQEINKTYT
-234 LIYHDLR
+234 IVYYDLR
-241 QFEDD
+241 SFEDD
-246 HLEGFLKHFVAY
+246 DLERFLKHFVAY

-280 YTDNTNFNDEYEKI
+280 YTYNTPFSDEYEKI
-294 DELLLYL
+294 DELLFYL
-301 SYSSKVWY
+301 SYSSKVWN
-309 FLHTLDDEELR
+309 FLHTLDEKSITLIVDDNKKLEM
-320 IEITPKMR
+320 EITPKMR
-328 GLLDKMRRLNALNDN
+328 GLLEKMRCLSTLSDN

-352 LTIQRAGK
+352 LTIQRVGK

-365 PYTTKELEGLLEHL
+365 PYTTKELEGLLEYL

-387 VVAGKNT
+387 GVASKNT

-401 LAFKAI
+401 LAFEAFR
-407 QAYRFWGDKITIENL
+407 AYRYGEENIVIEKL
-422 PTLEEN
+422 PTLEKS
-428 FFNRQGNSALEL
+428 FFNKQGNSALEL
-440 LEESIHSLKNTE
+440 LEESIHSKKNTE
-452 KWYKWGKALNYLLY
+452 KWYGWGKALNYLLY

-481 GSIESI
+481 SSLESI

-493 NPDQGYSAKEKNWAK
+493 KPDQGYSAKEKSWAK
-508 NPNIVHALG
+508 NPHIVHALG
-517 NLLLMA
+517 NLLLIP

-533 PFDEKRKEYLKGS
+533 PFEEKRKAYLKGS

-557 FGVEQIKERSEKL
+557 FGVVEIQQRSEKL

-582 LVDESTIKAFKNALL
+582 LVGESAIKAFKNALL
-597 KTLDDASL
+597 KEI
-605 KNKGSIFSA
+605 K
-614 SNHNK
+614 
-619 EEQAMLKR
+619 

>member
-1 MELLDLDGVIEK
+1 MKLLDLDGVIEK

-21 QRGYAWQMRQLKD
+21 QRGYAWQERQLKD
-34 FWNDLEHVSKLGNQ
+34 FWNDLEHVSKLGDK

-63 FENSAFEIID
+63 FESSAFEIID

-94 KDPKYSL
+94 KDPKYSF

-118 FRAITEEEKDLEAFK
+118 FRAITEEEKDLKAFK

-175 VGLNDSRIDPF
+175 VGLNDNRIDPF

-212 AHKICEGKKLEK
+212 AHKICDEEDLEN
-224 LQQEINDTYT
+224 LQNEINDTYT
-234 LIYHDLR
+234 RIYHDLR
-241 QFEDD
+241 QFEDA
-246 HLEGFLKHFVAY
+246 HLEDFLKHFVAY
-258 YYGEKGD
+258 YYCENSK
-265 FKKRL
+265 FKERL
-270 LEMEFNAHKR
+270 LNTAFDAHKK
-280 YTDNTNFNDEYEKI
+280 YDNLYDESEKI
-294 DELLLYL
+294 DDLLLYL
-301 SYSSKVWY
+301 SYSSKVWH
-309 FLHTLDDEELR
+309 FLHTLDEKSIALIFDDNKKLE

-328 GLLDKMRRLNALNDN
+328 GLLDKMRRLNALSGN

-352 LTIQRAGK
+352 LTIQLVGK

-365 PYTTKELEGLLEHL
+365 PYTTKELEGSLEYL

-387 VVAGKNT
+387 GVAGKNT

-401 LAFKAI
+401 SAFMAFKA
-407 QAYRFWGDKITIENL
+407 YRDGEENTAIEDL
-422 PTLEEN
+422 PTLEKS
-428 FFNRQGNSALEL
+428 FFNKTNNSALEL
-440 LEESIHSLKNTE
+440 LEESIHSKKNTE
-452 KWYKWGKALNYLLY
+452 KWYEWGKALNYLLY
-466 EYELHHNPETTLNFD
+466 EYELRHNPETTLNFD
-481 GSIESI
+481 SRIESI

-493 NPDQGYSAKEKNWAK
+493 KPDQGYSAEEKNWAK
-508 NPNIVHALG
+508 NPHIVHALG
-517 NLLLMA
+517 NLLLIP

-533 PFDEKRKEYLKGS
+533 PFDEKRKEYIKGS

-557 FGVEQIKERSEKL
+557 FGVVQIKERSEKL
-570 LDFLIARYRIAE
+570 LDFLIAHYRIAE
-582 LVDESTIKAFKNALL
+582 LVGESAIKAFKNALL
-597 KTLDDASL
+597 KDI
-605 KNKGSIFSA
+605 K
-614 SNHNK
+614 
-619 EEQAMLKR
+619 

>member
-21 QRGYAWQMRQLKD
+21 QRGYAWQERQLKD
-34 FWNDLEHVSKLGNQ
+34 FWNDLEHVSKLGDK

-84 LGLLAKTTQN
+84 LGLLATTTQN

-101 INLEP
+101 INLEA

-118 FRAITEEEKDLEAFK
+118 FRAITEEEKDLKAFK

-145 AFFKEKISD
+145 EFFQEKISD
-154 TPIETLEKMFDALI
+154 TPIEALEKMFDALI

-175 VGLNDSRIDPF
+175 VGLNDNRIDPF

-212 AHKICEGKKLEK
+212 AHKICDEGDLEN
-224 LQQEINDTYT
+224 LQNEINDTYT
-234 LIYHDLR
+234 RIYHDLR
-241 QFEDD
+241 FFEDA
-246 HLEGFLKHFVAY
+246 HLEDFLKYFVAY
-258 YYGEKGD
+258 YYGEKRD
-265 FKKRL
+265 FKERL
-270 LEMEFNAHKR
+270 LNTAFDAHKK
-280 YTDNTNFNDEYEKI
+280 YDDLYEEYEKI
-294 DELLLYL
+294 DDLLFYL
-301 SYSSKVWY
+301 SYSSKVWN
-309 FLHTLDDEELR
+309 FLHTLDEKSITLIVDDNKKIE

-328 GLLDKMRRLNALNDN
+328 DLLEKMRRLNALIED

-365 PYTTKELEGLLEHL
+365 PYATKELEGLLEYL

-387 VVAGKNT
+387 GVAGKNT

-407 QAYRFWGDKITIENL
+407 QAYRFLGDKITIEDL
-422 PTLEEN
+422 PTLEKN

-440 LEESIHSLKNTE
+440 LEESILSKKNAE
-452 KWYKWGKALNYLLY
+452 KWYQWGKALNYLLY

-481 GSIESI
+481 SSLESI

-493 NPDQGYSAKEKNWAK
+493 KPDQGYGAKEKSWAK
-508 NPNIVHALG
+508 NPHIVHALG
-517 NLLLMA
+517 NLLLIP

-533 PFDEKRKEYLKGS
+533 PFDEKRKQYLKGS

-557 FGVEQIKERSEKL
+557 FGVAQIKERSEKL
-570 LDFLIARYRIAE
+570 LDFLIAHYRIAE
-582 LVDESTIKAFKNALL
+582 LVGESAIKAFKNALL
-597 KTLDDASL
+597 KDI
-605 KNKGSIFSA
+605 K
-614 SNHNK
+614 
-619 EEQAMLKR
+619 

>member
-1 MELLDLDGVIEK
+1 MELLNLDRVIEK

-21 QRGYAWQMRQLKD
+21 QRGYAWQERQLKD
-34 FWNDLEHVSKLGNQ
+34 FWNDLEHVSKLGDK

-118 FRAITEEEKDLEAFK
+118 FRAITEEEKDLEKFQ
-133 TSFYAKNLIEAY
+133 TSFYAKNLIDAY

-154 TPIETLEKMFDALI
+154 TPIEALEKMFDALI

-175 VGLNDSRIDPF
+175 VELNDNRIDPF

-202 ELLKNRLHFV
+202 ELFKNRLHFM
-212 AHKICEGKKLEK
+212 AHKICDGKKLKK

-241 QFEDD
+241 QFEDA
-246 HLEGFLKHFVAY
+246 HLESFLKHFVAY

-280 YTDNTNFNDEYEKI
+280 YTDNTNFNEEYEKI
-294 DELLLYL
+294 DDLLFYL
-301 SYSSKVWY
+301 SYSSKVWH
-309 FLHTLDDEELR
+309 FLHTLDEKSIALIVDDNKKLE

-365 PYTTKELEGLLEHL
+365 PYTTKELESLLEYL

-387 VVAGKNT
+387 GVAGRDT
-394 AKNEWIE
+394 AKNEWIG
-401 LAFKAI
+401 LAFKAFRS
-407 QAYRFWGDKITIENL
+407 YREGEGNITIEDL
-422 PTLEEN
+422 PTLEKH
-428 FFNRQGNSALEL
+428 FFKGEHSGLEL
-440 LEESIHSLKNTE
+440 LEESIHSKKNTE
-452 KWYKWGKALNYLLY
+452 KWYQWGKALNYLLY
-466 EYELHHNPETTLNFD
+466 EYELYHNPETTLNFD
-481 GSIESI
+481 SSLESI

-493 NPDQGYSAKEKNWAK
+493 NPDQGYSAKEKSWAK
-508 NPNIVHALG
+508 NPHIAHALG
-517 NLLLMA
+517 NLLLIA

-533 PFDEKRKEYLKGS
+533 PFDEKRKQYLKGS

-557 FGVEQIKERSEKL
+557 FGVAQIKERSEKL
-570 LDFLIARYRIAE
+570 LDFLIARYNIAE
-582 LVDESTIKAFKNALL
+582 LVDESAIKAFKN
-597 KTLDDASL
+597 TSL
-605 KNKGSIFSA
+605 KDIK
-614 SNHNK
+614 
-619 EEQAMLKR
+619 

>member
-1 MELLDLDGVIEK
+1 MELLNLDGVVEK

-21 QRGYAWQMRQLKD
+21 QRGYAWHKEQLKD
-34 FWNDLEHVSKLGNQ
+34 FWNDLEHVSKLGDK

-63 FENSAFEIID
+63 FESSAFEIID

-84 LGLLAKTTQN
+84 LGLLAKITQN
-94 KDPKYSL
+94 KDPKYDSM
-101 INLEP
+101 NLEP
-106 ILSYKYYGLSEA
+106 VLSYKYYGLSEA
-118 FRAITEEEKDLEAFK
+118 FRAIIEEEKDLKAFQ
-133 TSFYAKNLIEAY
+133 TSFYAKNLIDAC

-154 TPIETLEKMFDALI
+154 TPVGTLEKMFDALT

-175 VGLNDSRIDPF
+175 VELNDNRIDPF

-212 AHKICEGKKLEK
+212 AHKICDEGDLEN

-234 LIYHDLR
+234 RIYYDLR
-241 QFEDD
+241 SFEDD
-246 HLEGFLKHFVAY
+246 HLESFLKHFVAY
-258 YYGEKGD
+258 YYGENSK
-265 FKKRL
+265 FKERL
-270 LEMEFNAHKR
+270 LNTAFDTHKK
-280 YTDNTNFNDEYEKI
+280 YDDLYDEYEKI
-294 DELLLYL
+294 NDLLLYL

-328 GLLDKMRRLNALNDN
+328 GLLDKMRRLNALSDN

-352 LTIQRAGK
+352 LTIQLAVRSG
-360 SANEQ
+360 SERH
-365 PYTTKELEGLLEHL
+365 YTTQELEGLLEYL
-379 ERFGFLIY
+379 ERFGFLICG
-387 VVAGKNT
+387 VAGKNT
-394 AKNEWIE
+394 AKHEWIE

-407 QAYRFWGDKITIENL
+407 QACRFWGDKITIENL
-422 PTLEEN
+422 PTLEKN
-428 FFNRQGNSALEL
+428 FFKGKYSGLEL
-440 LEESIHSLKNTE
+440 LEENIHSKKNTE

-466 EYELHHNPETTLNFD
+466 EYELYHNPETTLNFD

-493 NPDQGYSAKEKNWAK
+493 KPDQGYSAKEKDWAK
-508 NPNIVHALG
+508 NPHVVHALG
-517 NLLLMA
+517 NLLLIP

-557 FGVEQIKERSEKL
+557 FGVVEIQERSEKL

-582 LVDESTIKAFKNALL
+582 LVGESAIKAFKNALL
-597 KTLDDASL
+597 KD
-605 KNKGSIFSA
+605 I
-614 SNHNK
+614 
-619 EEQAMLKR
+619 E

>member
-21 QRGYAWQMRQLKD
+21 QRGYAWQERQLKD

-63 FENSAFEIID
+63 FESSAFEIID

-133 TSFYAKNLIEAY
+133 TSFYAKNLIKAY
-145 AFFKEKISD
+145 EFFQEKISD
-154 TPIETLEKMFDALI
+154 TPVGTLEKMFDALI

-175 VGLNDSRIDPF
+175 VGLNDNRIDPF

-212 AHKICEGKKLEK
+212 AHKICDEGDLEN

-234 LIYHDLR
+234 RIYHDLR
-241 QFEDD
+241 SFEDA
-246 HLEGFLKHFVAY
+246 HLEDFLKHFVAY
-258 YYGEKGD
+258 YYGEKSK
-265 FKKRL
+265 FKERL
-270 LEMEFNAHKR
+270 LNTAFDAHKK
-280 YTDNTNFNDEYEKI
+280 YDDLYEEYEKMN
-294 DELLLYL
+294 DLLLHL

-309 FLHTLDDEELR
+309 FLRTLDDEELR

-328 GLLDKMRRLNALNDN
+328 GLLDKMRRLNALSDN

-352 LTIQRAGK
+352 LTIQLAVRSG
-360 SANEQ
+360 SERH
-365 PYTTKELEGLLEHL
+365 YTTKELEDLLEYL

-387 VVAGKNT
+387 GVAGKDT
-394 AKNEWIE
+394 PKNEWVE

-407 QAYRFWGDKITIENL
+407 QACRSWDDKITIENL
-422 PTLEEN
+422 PTLEKN
-428 FFNRQGNSALEL
+428 FFNRQGNSGLEL
-440 LEESIHSLKNTE
+440 LEESIHSKKHAE
-452 KWYKWGKALNYLLY
+452 KWYQWGKALNYLLY

-493 NPDQGYSAKEKNWAK
+493 NPDQGYSAKEKSWAK

-517 NLLLMA
+517 NLLLIA

-533 PFDEKRKEYLKGS
+533 PFDEKRKQYLKGS

-557 FGVEQIKERSEKL
+557 FGVAQIKERSEKL
-570 LDFLIARYRIAE
+570 LDFLIAHYRIAE
-582 LVDESTIKAFKNALL
+582 LVGESAIKAFKNA
-597 KTLDDASL
+597 SL
-605 KNKGSIFSA
+605 KDIK
-614 SNHNK
+614 
-619 EEQAMLKR
+619 

>member
-1 MELLDLDGVIEK
+1 
-13 GVFEIPSY
+13 
-21 QRGYAWQMRQLKD
+21 
-34 FWNDLEHVSKLGNQ
+34 
-48 FHYMHSLTLRELENE
+48 MHSLTLREIENE
-63 FENSAFEIID
+63 FESSAFEIID

-101 INLEP
+101 TNLEP
-106 ILSYKYYGLSEA
+106 ILSYKYYGLNEA
-118 FRAITEEEKDLEAFK
+118 FIAIAEEEKNLESFK
-133 TSFYAKNLIEAY
+133 TSFYAKNLIDAY

-154 TPIETLEKMFDALI
+154 TPVGTLEKMFDALI

-175 VGLNDSRIDPF
+175 VELNDNRIDPF

-202 ELLKNRLHFV
+202 ELFKNRLHFV
-212 AHKICEGKKLEK
+212 AHKICDGEKLEK
-224 LQQEINDTYT
+224 LQNEINDTYT
-234 LIYHDLR
+234 RIYHDLR
-241 QFEDD
+241 SFEDD

-294 DELLLYL
+294 DDLLFYL
-301 SYSSKVWY
+301 SYSSKVWH
-309 FLHTLDDEELR
+309 FLHTLDEKSIALIFDDNKKLEM
-320 IEITPKMR
+320 EITPKMR
-328 GLLDKMRRLNALNDN
+328 SLLEKMRRLNALNDN

-352 LTIQRAGK
+352 LTIQLVGR

-365 PYTTKELEGLLEHL
+365 PYTTQELEGLLEYL
-379 ERFGFLIY
+379 ERFGFLVY
-387 VVAGKNT
+387 GVAGKNNT

-401 LAFKAI
+401 SAFQAFKA
-407 QAYRFWGDKITIENL
+407 YRYGEENIVIENL
-422 PTLEEN
+422 PTLEKN

-440 LEESIHSLKNTE
+440 LEENIHSKKNTE
-452 KWYKWGKALNYLLY
+452 KWYQWGKALNYLLY
-466 EYELHHNPETTLNFD
+466 EYELYHNPETTLNFD
-481 GSIESI
+481 SSIESI

-493 NPDQGYSAKEKNWAK
+493 KPDQGYSTKEKNWAK

-517 NLLLMA
+517 NLLLIP

-533 PFDEKRKEYLKGS
+533 PFDEKRKQYLKGS
-546 YSEKEVAKNAS
+546 YSEKEVAKNAF
-557 FGVEQIKERSEKL
+557 FGVEQIKERSEEL
-570 LDFLIARYRIAE
+570 LDFLIVHYRIAE
-582 LVDESTIKAFKNALL
+582 LVGESVIKAFKNALL
-597 KTLDDASL
+597 KDI
-605 KNKGSIFSA
+605 K
-614 SNHNK
+614 
-619 EEQAMLKR
+619 

>member
-1 MELLDLDGVIEK
+1 MELLNLDGVIEK

-21 QRGYAWQMRQLKD
+21 QRGYAWQIRQLKD
-34 FWNDLEHVSKLGNQ
+34 FWNDLEHVSKLGSQ

-101 INLEP
+101 TNLEP

-118 FRAITEEEKDLEAFK
+118 FRAITEEEKDLKAFK
-133 TSFYAKNLIEAY
+133 TSFYAKNLIDAY
-145 AFFKEKISD
+145 TFFKEKISD
-154 TPIETLEKMFDALI
+154 TPIEALEKMFDALI

-175 VGLNDSRIDPF
+175 VELKDNRIDPF

-202 ELLKNRLHFV
+202 ELFKNRLHFV
-212 AHKICEGKKLEK
+212 VHKICDGKKLEK
-224 LQQEINDTYT
+224 LQNEINDTYT
-234 LIYHDLR
+234 RIYYDLR
-241 QFEDD
+241 HFKDD

-294 DELLLYL
+294 DDLLFYL
-301 SYSSKVWY
+301 SYSSKVWH
-309 FLHTLDDEELR
+309 FLHTLDEKSIALIFDDNRKLEM
-320 IEITPKMR
+320 EITPKMR
-328 GLLDKMRRLNALNDN
+328 NLLDKMRRLNALSDN

-352 LTIQRAGK
+352 LTIQLVGR

-365 PYTTKELEGLLEHL
+365 PYTTQELEGLLEYL
-379 ERFGFLIY
+379 ERFGFLVY
-387 VVAGKNT
+387 GVAGKNT
-394 AKNEWIE
+394 PKNEWIE
-401 LAFKAI
+401 LAFKAFR
-407 QAYRFWGDKITIENL
+407 AYRYGEENIVIEKL
-422 PTLEEN
+422 PTLEKS
-428 FFNRQGNSALEL
+428 FFNRQGNSTLEL
-440 LEESIHSLKNTE
+440 LEESIHSKKNTE

-466 EYELHHNPETTLNFD
+466 EYELYHNPETTLNFD

-493 NPDQGYSAKEKNWAK
+493 KPDQGYSAKEKNWAK
-508 NPNIVHALG
+508 NPHVVHALG
-517 NLLLMA
+517 NLLLIP

-533 PFDEKRKEYLKGS
+533 PFDEKRKAYLKGS
-546 YSEKEVAKNAS
+546 YSEKEVAKNAT
-557 FGVEQIKERSEKL
+557 FGVVEIQKRSEKL

-582 LVDESTIKAFKNALL
+582 LVGEDAIKDFKNALL
-597 KTLDDASL
+597 KDI
-605 KNKGSIFSA
+605 K
-614 SNHNK
+614 
-619 EEQAMLKR
+619 